1 MVLSTAERNRRKRE
15 RKKKEKEVRRKQD
28 DDKGVEKDDEKRND
42 DDVEIEYVAE
52 TVAVNEGMEDVL
64 QKFQQRASVVASVV
78 TDDEFKEGVER
89 DDNDADD
96 EEDDDD
102 DDEKAKNYSK
112 RQLRQSLRPDVAEL
126 KRRVR
131 RPDLVEAHDITAPD
145 PDFLIYL
152 KGLPGTVPVPRHW
165 GRKRNYLQG
174 KRGFEKPPFQLPDFI
189 LKTGIAA
196 LRDTISEAEA
206 SKSAK
211 QANRAR
217 VAPKMGAMDVDY
229 RTLHEAFFQHQT
241 KPTNLSRQGDLYYE
255 GKELDI
261 KNRIQPGKPLSEK
274 LREALGMTSE
284 NMPPP
289 WLVNMQRYGPP
300 PCYPSLKIPGLT
312 APLPSTDCQY
322 GYHIGGWGKPPVDT
336 YGRPLYGGNP
346 FDPPGVMVDG
356 SVPKEGLVTSDG
368 KTLVAQEW
376 GSLPMGEMRAGS
388 EDDEEEDEDD
398 MEESSDEEE
407 EVAEIEEGQVD
418 VDETYGIESVVP
430 VISKAA
436 PTDLRKGIETPIVE
450 STNQK
455 QLYTVLEERKT
466 ANGGQVFGSE
476 VQYVVPGGAES
487 VLAKVA
493 EEPSKKKMKRTEDN
507 DDEGL
512 DKNFK
517 F

>member
-1 MVLSTAERNRRKRE
+1 MGLSTAERNRRKRE

-28 DDKGVEKDDEKRND
+28 DDEGAVKDEEKKE

-52 TVAVNEGMEDVL
+52 TMAADEGMGDVL
-64 QKFQQRASVVASVV
+64 QKFQERASVLASVV
-78 TDDEFKEGVER
+78 TDDELKENIER
-89 DDNDADD
+89 GDDD
-96 EEDDDD
+96 EDDDD
-102 DDEKAKNYSK
+102 DDENAKNYSK
-112 RQLRQSLRPDVAEL
+112 RKLRQSLRPDVAEL

-145 PDFLIYL
+145 PDFLICL

-241 KPTNLSRQGDLYYE
+241 KPNNLSRQGDLYYE
-255 GKELDI
+255 GKELDT
-261 KNRIQPGKPLSEK
+261 KNKVQPGKPLSEK
-274 LREALGMTSE
+274 LREALGMTAE

-312 APLPSTDCQY
+312 APLPSTNCQY
-322 GYHIGGWGKPPVDT
+322 GYHVGGWGKPPVDN

-346 FDPPGVMVDG
+346 FDPPGVIVDG

-376 GSLPMGEMRAGS
+376 GSLPMGELRAGS
-388 EDDEEEDEDD
+388 DDEDEDEED
-398 MEESSDEEE
+398 MDESSDEEE
-407 EVAEIEEGQVD
+407 EVIEIEEGQVG

-430 VISKAA
+430 AISKAA
-436 PTDLRKGIETPIVE
+436 PTDLRKGMETPIVE
-450 STNQK
+450 SADQK

-466 ANGGQVFGSE
+466 TNGGQVFGSE
-476 VQYVVPGGAES
+476 IQYVVPGGAES
-487 VLAKVA
+487 VLAKA
-493 EEPSKKKMKRTEDN
+493 TEEPSKKKKKRSTDD